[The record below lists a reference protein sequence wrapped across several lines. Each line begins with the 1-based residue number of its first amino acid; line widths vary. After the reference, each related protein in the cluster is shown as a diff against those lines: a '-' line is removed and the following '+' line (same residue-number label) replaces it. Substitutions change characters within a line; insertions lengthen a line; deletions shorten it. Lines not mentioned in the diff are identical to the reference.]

1 MRGSCGTPGGDVRC
15 FAWPSEESLMQVA
28 LSRVGG
34 VMLPPGAKRPVAID
48 GVSDAVCGNRWEPE
62 A

>member
-1 MRGSCGTPGGDVRC
+1 MR
-15 FAWPSEESLMQVA
+15 VA
-28 LSRVGG
+28 LSRARG